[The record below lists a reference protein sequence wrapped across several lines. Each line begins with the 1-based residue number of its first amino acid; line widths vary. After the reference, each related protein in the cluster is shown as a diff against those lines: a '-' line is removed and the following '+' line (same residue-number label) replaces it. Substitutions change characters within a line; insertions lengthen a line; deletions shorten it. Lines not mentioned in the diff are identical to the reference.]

1 MQSVKKMLLGKGIQV
16 DFVGLDLASFPF
28 FAGNAGT
35 ECRQCNF
42 QKTRTN
48 EPTQIQVSPSIFPDL
63 ERASPLSSTAS
74 LQSLVL
80 RSRGTEIISIGI
92 IIKFRVK
99 WMRTQRRAWT
109 EGHQPIFVWTAF
121 GKNRKDTARTVWI
134 TSGAFKHYRESWIH
148 IDIRKLFRKELKAQ
162 GGCRHLSVSV
172 LLVRA
177 DKIRDDQ
184 RRKVRFFIE
193 WVKWWTHVN
202 ITTCD
207 IWFFISL

>member
-1 MQSVKKMLLGKGIQV
+1 MQLPKNSNQRTNTDTGKPKHLSRSWTRLSTILHCLTSKFGSPKQRHWNHQHRHHHQVQGQV
-16 DFVGLDLASFPF
+16 DANPAKSLNWRPPTDLCLDSF
-28 FAGNAGT
+28 
-35 ECRQCNF
+35 C
-42 QKTRTN
+42 
-48 EPTQIQVSPSIFPDL
+48 S
-63 ERASPLSSTAS
+63 
-74 LQSLVL
+74 
-80 RSRGTEIISIGI
+80 
-92 IIKFRVK
+92 
-99 WMRTQRRAWT
+99 
-109 EGHQPIFVWTAF
+109 AF